1 MSIQPNFFYTY
12 LYRPVLKPGVNII
25 FASYLSTHPSPI
37 SVNSFSDHLLPLKQ
51 QLTMSNPAFQFVS
64 PEIMSKLAS
73 LKPYI
78 LVVLTKGEN
87 YGLSDTPRII
97 QSEHL
102 PYVFQ
107 QRSDNQMVLTMPVK
121 DN

>member
-1 MSIQPNFFYTY
+1 
-12 LYRPVLKPGVNII
+12 
-25 FASYLSTHPSPI
+25 
-37 SVNSFSDHLLPLKQ
+37 
-51 QLTMSNPAFQFVS
+51 MSNPAFAFTS

-73 LKPYI
+73 IKPYV

-102 PYVFQ
+102 PYIFE
-107 QRSDNQMVLTMPVK
+107 QRRDNEMVLTMPIMDNETNLAAVAIYNTKDKERVLLRTSLIREVYKQLSTAYLSKKKTLALVK
-121 DN
+121 A

>member
-1 MSIQPNFFYTY
+1 
-12 LYRPVLKPGVNII
+12 
-25 FASYLSTHPSPI
+25 
-37 SVNSFSDHLLPLKQ
+37 
-51 QLTMSNPAFQFVS
+51 MSNPAFQFVS
-64 PEIMSKLAS
+64 PEIMSKLAN

-107 QRSDNQMVLTMPVK
+107 QRRDNQMVLTMPVK
-121 DN
+121 DNDTNLAAVAI